1 MMKQDEKLFE
11 QFPPVTTEEWL
22 AKIKTDLK
30 GADFNKKLVW
40 KTNEGFEVMPFYRS
54 ENIEG
59 MKHAFTVPGQ
69 FPFVRGGKRDNNWFV
84 RQNVAVSNYSEANSK
99 ALEILMK
106 GVDSLGFTI
115 TDPESIT
122 AENFAT
128 LLKGIHTESIELSFL
143 SEGRAREIVQSLTE
157 VLRSRG
163 TDLNIVRGAVEAD
176 PIGRLMI
183 NGKLCVPVKAG
194 LDYLAELVNDSAH
207 LSNIRVVQVNAA
219 NFSNAGADLVREL
232 AFGLSL
238 GNEYLAQLTDRG
250 VSIGLAAAKTGFTFG
265 IGSNYFME
273 IAKLRAARMLWAA
286 IVKAYSPSSEDV
298 CRMNIT
304 SVTTQWN
311 KTLYDPYVNML
322 RTQTEAMSATLGGT
336 DTLVVAPFDTAYAA
350 PDAFSERIARNQQL
364 LLKEEAHFDKVA
376 DPGAGS
382 YYIENLTAMIAN
394 SAWKLFL
401 EVEERGGFLK
411 ALTEGFIQSQV
422 EEMAAKRLSDIAK
435 RKEILLGTNQYPNF
449 TEKLTEKADLNRA
462 FVPAKDVEGAEVRPL
477 KTVRG
482 AEEFEKLRHAS
493 DVAAKRPSVFI
504 LATGHLAMRLARAQF
519 SSSFFGCA
527 GYRIIDNGGY
537 ATVAEG
543 MKAANESGAE
553 IIVLCSS
560 DEEYAT
566 IAPEAF
572 GMKREAAHF
581 VVAGAPEC
589 IEDLK
594 KAGIEHFISVRS
606 DLLATLKQFHS
617 VIGITI

>member
-1 MMKQDEKLFE
+1 MKQDEKLFE

-40 KTNEGFEVMPFYRS
+40 KTNEGFDVMPFYRS
-54 ENIEG
+54 ENLEG
-59 MKHAFTVPGQ
+59 MKHPLAVPGQ
-69 FPFVRGGKRDNNWFV
+69 FPFVRGGKRDNHWFV
-84 RQNVAVSNYSEANSK
+84 RQNITVSDYNEANSK
-99 ALEILMK
+99 ALGILMK
-106 GVDSLGFTI
+106 GIDSLGFTI
-115 TDPESIT
+115 TDPETIT
-122 AENFAT
+122 PENFT
-128 LLKGIHTESIELSFL
+128 ILLEGIHTGSIELSIL
-143 SEGRAREIVQSLTE
+143 SEGKAKEVILSLTAA
-157 VLRSRG
+157 LNSQG
-163 TDLNIVRGAVEAD
+163 ADLKTVAGAVEAD
-176 PIGRLMI
+176 PIGRLMV

-207 LSNIRVVQVNAA
+207 LPNFRVVQVNAA
-219 NFSNAGADLVREL
+219 NFSNAGADIVREL

-250 VSIGLAAAKTGFTFG
+250 VSIDSAAAKTGFTFG
-265 IGSNYFME
+265 TGSNYFME
-273 IAKLRAARMLWAA
+273 IAKLRAARLLWAA
-286 IVKAYSPSSEDV
+286 VVKAYNPSSDEL

-336 DTLVVAPFDTAYAA
+336 DTLVVVPFDTAYTH

-382 YYIENLTAMIAN
+382 YYIENLTSMIAN

-401 EVEERGGFLK
+401 EVEERGGFMM
-411 ALTEGFIQSQV
+411 ALTEGYIQEQV
-422 EEMAAKRLSDIAK
+422 GEMATKRLSDIAK

-462 FVPAKDVEGAEVRPL
+462 FSQAKEEKGAEVKPL
-477 KTVRG
+477 RILRG

-493 DVAAKRPSVFI
+493 DKAAKRPSVFI

-527 GYRIIDNGGY
+527 GYRIIDNGAY
-537 ATVAEG
+537 PTVAEG
-543 MKAANESGAE
+543 MKAANDSASD

-560 DEEYAT
+560 DEEYAA

-572 GMKREAAHF
+572 GMKGEKAHF
-581 VVAGAPEC
+581 VVAGVPEC
-589 IEDLK
+589 IEELK
-594 KAGIEHFISVRS
+594 MAGIEYFISVRS
-606 DLLATLKQFHS
+606 DLLATLKHFHS

>member
-1 MMKQDEKLFE
+1 MKQDEKLFE
-11 QFPPVTTEEWL
+11 QFPPVATEEWL

-40 KTNEGFEVMPFYRS
+40 KTNEGFDVMPFYRS
-54 ENIEG
+54 ENLEG
-59 MKHAFTVPGQ
+59 MKHPLTVPGQ

-84 RQNVAVSNYSEANSK
+84 RQNITVTDYSAANAK

-106 GVDSLGFTI
+106 GIDSLGFSI

-122 AENFAT
+122 AENFT
-128 LLKGIHTESIELSFL
+128 KLLDGIHTDIIELNIL
-143 SEGRAREIVQSLTE
+143 SEGKAKEIIISLTAA
-157 VLRSRG
+157 LKPRG
-163 TDLNIVRGAVEAD
+163 TDLKTITGAVEAD
-176 PIGRLMI
+176 PIGRLMV

-207 LSNIRVVQVNAA
+207 LPNFRVVQVNAA
-219 NFSNAGADLVREL
+219 NFSNAGADIVREL

-250 VSIGLAAAKTGFTFG
+250 ISIDMAASKTGFTFG

-273 IAKLRAARMLWAA
+273 IAKLRAARLLWAA
-286 IVKAYSPSSEDV
+286 VVKAYKPSSEEV

-336 DTLVVAPFDTAYAA
+336 DTLVVVPFDTAYIA
-350 PDAFSERIARNQQL
+350 PDSFSERIARNQQL

-382 YYIENLTAMIAN
+382 YYIENLTAMIADH
-394 SAWKLFL
+394 AWKLFL

-411 ALTEGFIQSQV
+411 ALTEGYIQAQV

-435 RKEILLGTNQYPNF
+435 RKEVLLGTNQYPNF

-462 FVPAKDVEGAEVRPL
+462 FAQAKGDEGAEVKPL
-477 KTVRG
+477 RILRG
-482 AEEFEKLRHAS
+482 AEEFEKLRLAS
-493 DVAAKRPSVFI
+493 DKAAKRPSVFI

-527 GYRIIDNGGY
+527 GYRIIDNGAY
-537 ATVAEG
+537 KTVAEG
-543 MKAANESGAE
+543 MKAANESGAD

-560 DEEYAT
+560 DEEYAS

-572 GMKREAAHF
+572 GMMGKKAHF

-589 IEDLK
+589 MDELK
-594 KAGIEHFISVRS
+594 KTGIENFISVRS
-606 DLLATLKQFHS
+606 DLLATLKHFHS